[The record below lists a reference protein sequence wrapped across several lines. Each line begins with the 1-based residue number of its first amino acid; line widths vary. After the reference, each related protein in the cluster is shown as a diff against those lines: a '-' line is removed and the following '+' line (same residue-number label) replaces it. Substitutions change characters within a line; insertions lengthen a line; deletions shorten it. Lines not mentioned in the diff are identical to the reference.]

1 MCAGALLVR
10 EAGGRLSGYEGE
22 PADPRSGKLVATN
35 GLLHEEAVR
44 TVGEARH
51 KLPSSKP

>member
-1 MCAGALLVR
+1 MCAGALLVK

-22 PADPRSGKLVATN
+22 PADPRSGKIIATN
-35 GLLHEEAVR
+35 GLLHDEAVR

-51 KLPSSKP
+51 RVPPYKS